1 MLVKIHSQ
9 TSPNETTNSDNVM
22 LDEFSDFEP
31 LVPLTLTF
39 STPLSYVIE
48 TVGYDRNTDLETVP
62 THNNELK
69 SLHFVLIL
77 FSSFSNF
84 DSFINTNKSGQILI
98 DIEYIQKFIIKL
110 IDHVC
115 KDDFLRTRILLSLP
129 EIID

>member
-1 MLVKIHSQ
+1 MELLVKIHSQ
-9 TSPNETTNSDNVM
+9 TSPNHTTNSDNVI

-31 LVPLTLTF
+31 LTF

-48 TVGYDRNTDLETVP
+48 TVGYDRNTDLETLP
-62 THNNELK
+62 IHINELK
-69 SLHFVLIL
+69 SLHFVLLL

-84 DSFINTNKSGQILI
+84 DNFINSKSCQIRI
-98 DIEYIQKFIIKL
+98 DIEYFQKLILKL

-115 KDDFLRTRILLSLP
+115 KDDFLRTRILLSVP